1 MFFKHKKN
9 NQEVVTGRNVR
20 TVMTG
25 RKDKHL
31 PYVGEDWAI
40 SEQYGDTA
48 LEGFREDVADKP
60 LISLGTA
67 PTPFNRMELAK
78 MAFEYVVDDWRRN
91 GSGNN
96 PSSSLDGTTPYH
108 ALISECFDVGEL
120 FFHFQQ
126 HENVLELIEWDRA
139 NDLKDLKKVHD
150 KQKYFGTALDLFFDP
165 DLHDP
170 AYPSKAKLA
179 DIERIYLLN
188 FHLLQTDVG
197 GNNILG
203 GTSPYTFFFAVDGD
217 KSNTNFI
224 RGERVLFREPVPLY
238 KRDNAAYLTFWFALK
253 TNWEDLANDRNFTFE
268 QRFPALNAYL
278 DMTLQALIYKNPAF
292 TQNLQ
297 RDRLLEFWNHELR
310 SISMGNNVLTR
321 EIFKGKEIT
330 LKQAPEIDIAENSGF
345 RIVPSQDN
353 VRQLPL
359 VLPIDEKRN
368 YNRWI
373 YIDVPFN
380 EALDV
385 PISDPSLLEDRR
397 LPGGNVKYP
406 YLTEGDFFYD
416 KLLVCELPP
425 SSDYFFGRG
434 YNGKNISVL
443 PPIKPRYFDY
453 FTTNDIKNHLSIT
466 VLDEKQNAQFGRIIV
481 ELDIP
486 TKNGKVHYRRV
497 YNGAGDEK
505 NREFPVVTRHFVVG
519 IYPFIHIPT
528 SIVPL
533 ANYRVLLANLDLEN
547 RLGQSA
553 RFFPEMGA
561 GNNINPTSVMRNAQY
576 ENANRSVGLQAT
588 TYKVPLVFDYIE
600 LTFEDNRLPAC
611 GIVIPNWE
619 TVNLENQRS
628 FSFAI
633 DFGTSNTHIEG
644 VETNGNTRRE
654 LPTVLAD
661 TQFQLAFKVNLAGET
676 ELRKVLR
683 SDYFP
688 QDLERDYKFPIQTVL
703 NSAKSTRW
711 NTDTVYLGDTN
722 VPYCYG
728 EFKLCEYDQPLTN
741 LKWRHEDVAEWQ
753 IRSYLSCLLY
763 QLRNYVLKNE
773 GTLSETKIIRFFPMS
788 MPTHVIDMMSRI
800 WNLLYQDFFNA
811 PPRGKLF
818 CMTESLAPFYF
829 HCLREGANGRFLC
842 IDIGGETSDVV
853 YSLGKSRNRGEN
865 QLDYQFVTSFRFASG
880 ALYGDGYNR
889 NIEHNGFVKRFDD
902 ELNKKIKK
910 LMGEQLDGI
919 SIDLYNV
926 YEDIRNGKNS
936 MDLLNFF
943 FSLDAKT
950 HGNINFAAILAAEEF
965 NAFKAVYVI
974 YYAAIIYHLA
984 QMLKAEKGDSTDR
997 YTPNHIAFT
1006 GNGAKAFQLLD
1017 DSPQHTIL
1025 QFFTECIFEYV
1036 LKEGDARIQ
1045 IMLGDNPKEKLCKG
1059 GLLHMQDERAAG
1071 VSRVLKGDRDCTIL
1085 EGRNTTYKTIQTDD
1099 ALLDSV
1105 LDNVDDFYEMLL
1117 NNMNNP
1123 NFSYEDFGTNCRI
1136 TLEQQLKEERG
1147 RREQQRI
1154 YLNTAIA
1161 ACGLDREVKETLFFF
1176 PIKGSLSEIAERI
1189 ADNVH

>member
-1 MFFKHKKN
+1 MFFKHKKD
-9 NQEVVTGRNVR
+9 NQKVVTGRNVR

-48 LEGFREDVADKP
+48 LEGFREDVADKS
-60 LISLGTA
+60 LTSLGTA

-78 MAFEYVVDDWRRN
+78 MAFEYVVDHWRRN

-108 ALISECFDVGEL
+108 ELISECFDVGEL

-126 HENVLELIEWDRA
+126 YENVLELIEWGSA
-139 NDLKDLKKVHD
+139 KDLENLKKAHD
-150 KQKYFGTALDLFFDP
+150 KQKYFGTALGLFFDP
-165 DLHDP
+165 NLPDSK
-170 AYPSKAKLA
+170 YPSKTKLA

-203 GTSPYTFFFAVDGD
+203 GTSPYTFFFAVDGN

-224 RGERVLFREPVPLY
+224 RGERVLFRKPVPLY
-238 KRDNAAYLTFWFALK
+238 IRDNEAYLKFWFALK
-253 TNWEDLANDRNFTFE
+253 TNWENLANDKNYSFE

-278 DMTLQALIYKNPAF
+278 DMTLQVLTLKKPEF
-292 TQNLQ
+292 VKSLEK
-297 RDRLLEFWNHELR
+297 DKLLEYWNHELR
-310 SISMGNNVLTR
+310 QLTR
-321 EIFKGKEIT
+321 EIFKEKAIT
-330 LKQAPEIDIAENSGF
+330 LRQAPEVDIAEESGF

-353 VRQLPL
+353 VGQLPL
-359 VLPIDEKRN
+359 VLPIDEKQN

-380 EALDV
+380 EELAV
-385 PISDPSLLEDRR
+385 SISDSSPLEERR

-453 FTTNDIKNHLSIT
+453 FTTYDIKNHLSIT

-519 IYPFIHIPT
+519 IYPFIHIST

-553 RFFPEMGA
+553 RFFPEVGTN
-561 GNNINPTSVMRNAQY
+561 NNINPISVTRNAQY
-576 ENANRSVGLQAT
+576 ENANRGVGLQAT

-611 GIVIPNWE
+611 GIVIPNWS
-619 TVNLENQRS
+619 TVNTQNQKKTY
-628 FSFAI
+628 SFAI
-633 DFGTSNTHIEG
+633 DFGTSNTHVEG
-644 VETNGNTRRE
+644 IDSNTHSE
-654 LPTVLAD
+654 LSVLAD
-661 TQFQLAFKVNLAGET
+661 TQFQLAFKVDLAGET

-703 NSAKSTRW
+703 NSAKNTEW
-711 NTDTVYLGDTN
+711 NKDTVYLGDTN
-722 VPYCYG
+722 VPYCFG
-728 EFKLCEYDQPLTN
+728 KFKLCEYDQPLTN
-741 LKWRHEDVAEWQ
+741 LKWRHEEDAHWQ
-753 IRSYLSCLLY
+753 IKSYLSCLLY
-763 QLRNYVLKNE
+763 QLRNYVLKND
-773 GTLSETKIIRFFPMS
+773 GSLSETKIIRFFPMS
-788 MPTHVIDMMSRI
+788 MPKQLMDMLDEI
-800 WNLLYQDFFNA
+800 WRELYLEFFGENHKANLFS
-811 PPRGKLF
+811 
-818 CMTESLAPFYF
+818 MTESLAPFYY
-829 HCLREGANGRFLC
+829 HCLQEGANGRFLC

-853 YSLGKSRNRGEN
+853 YSLGHIRNKDEH
-865 QLDYQFVTSFRFASG
+865 QFDYQFVTSFRFASG
-880 ALYGDGYNR
+880 ALYGDGYNK
-889 NIEHNGFVKRFDD
+889 NITRNGFVKKFDPVLRD
-902 ELNKKIKK
+902 CLEEKVGKQAELY
-910 LMGEQLDGI
+910 D
-919 SIDLYNV
+919 V
-926 YEDIRNGKNS
+926 YEDIKKRKNS

-943 FSLDAKT
+943 FSLDTKT
-950 HGNINFAAILAAEEF
+950 NDKINFARIIQDPKHE
-965 NAFKAVYVI
+965 AFKAVYVI

-1017 DSPQHTIL
+1017 KSEQHITL

-1085 EGRNTTYKTIQTDD
+1085 EGRNTTYNAIQTDD
-1099 ALLDSV
+1099 VLLDSV